1 MPQWPPSVASLLLSP
16 LQPLLR
22 AIVGRVAAANPEILR
37 RLGPHQ
43 TTRFVIDPIDLPF
56 VLLLRP
62 CPTDLVLEAHPRS
75 AAPASDARI
84 GGKFLHL
91 VRLIDAEDDGDAMFF
106 SRDLTISGDTEAVVT
121 LRNAID
127 DIDGSLAERVAE
139 GLGPP
144 GRLALAAIRKVGGW
158 EHRAERRPT

>member
-1 MPQWPPSVASLLLSP
+1 MLAP

-22 AIVGRVAAANPEILR
+22 MIVMRVVSANPEILN

-43 TTRFVIDPIDLPF
+43 MTRFVIDPVDLPF

-62 CPTDLVLEAHPRS
+62 RSDEPVLEARTRLDVPVH
-75 AAPASDARI
+75 DARI
-84 GGKFLHL
+84 CGKFLDL

-106 SRDLTISGDTEAVVT
+106 LRDLTIFGDTEAVVT

-127 DIDGSLAERVAE
+127 DIDGSLAERVADML
-139 GLGPP
+139 GLPS
-144 GRLALAAIRKVGGW
+144 RMALAVIRRSGGW
-158 EHRAERRPT
+158 VHRTEQRQT